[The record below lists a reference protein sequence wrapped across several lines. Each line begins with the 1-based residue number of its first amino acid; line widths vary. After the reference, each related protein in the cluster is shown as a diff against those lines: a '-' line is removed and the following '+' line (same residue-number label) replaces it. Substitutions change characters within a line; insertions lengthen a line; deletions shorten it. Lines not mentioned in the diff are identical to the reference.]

1 MQQQMAQ
8 MQSMMDSMSP
18 EMRQE
23 LEDAMGSALDP
34 ETLQAMNELA
44 SMMEVMMPMDELRR
58 SIPSWAMTAWTMDQ
72 AMDLMRQLQEND
84 LLEQALRKQCAPAT
98 WRISTPT
105 SWPNCWAMT
114 PNGYGSNWTNCAR
127 C

>member
-1 MQQQMAQ
+1 MERLQQQMAQ

-44 SMMEVMMPMDELRR
+44 SMMEVMMPMDELPPPVSLPGRR
-58 SIPSWAMTAWTMDQ
+58 QFDHGPGHGPDAPTAGE
-72 AMDLMRQLQEND
+72 R
-84 LLEQALRKQCAPAT
+84 PA
-98 WRISTPT
+98 
-105 SWPNCWAMT
+105 
-114 PNGYGSNWTNCAR
+114 
-127 C
+127 